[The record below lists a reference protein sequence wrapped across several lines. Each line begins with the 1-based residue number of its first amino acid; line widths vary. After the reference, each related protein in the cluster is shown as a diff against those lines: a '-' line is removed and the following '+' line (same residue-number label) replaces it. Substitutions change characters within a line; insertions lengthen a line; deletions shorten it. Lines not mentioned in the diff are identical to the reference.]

1 MGLPDVDNLLLRMA
15 ATSRQK
21 YAQEIHA
28 VDGAIRR
35 VLEDADSS
43 ATGCF
48 LAVRDACGNACRSW
62 EPESLWLTFDR
73 RKVHIPALNRDK
85 ILAAHT
91 LTIVPAFWWEVNCF
105 QNTVMAFNN
114 VLSNPGALQEATPGQ
129 LAWGVFEA
137 EMIYGYSDF
146 EETPEFDREPALYV
160 GACLHRAGYIL
171 APDLLNFAQD
181 ALDDFNKG
189 KTSLEKTQVRAAWS
203 KLQRSRLNDRKWD
216 KNSPLDVQL
225 AHLASVNLYIEE
237 MSQRYQDDINSL
249 T

>member
-1 MGLPDVDNLLLRMA
+1 MQLPDVDGLLLRLA

-21 YAQEIHA
+21 CAEETRAPSAA
-28 VDGAIRR
+28 VRQI
-35 VLEDADSS
+35 LEDEDSS

-48 LAVRDACGNACRSW
+48 LAVREACGNGCRAW

-73 RKVHIPALNRDK
+73 RKINIPPLNRDK

-91 LTIVPAFWWEVNCF
+91 LTMVPAFWWEVNCF

-146 EETPEFDREPALYV
+146 EETPEFDREPMMYA

-171 APDLLNFAQD
+171 TPDLLGFAQD
-181 ALDDFNKG
+181 VLDHFNEG
-189 KTSLEKTQVRAAWS
+189 KTSLNKTEVRDAWK
-203 KLQRSRLNDRKWD
+203 KLQRRDLKGRKWNED
-216 KNSPLDVQL
+216 SPLDTQL
-225 AHLASVNLYIEE
+225 ARLASVSLYIEE
-237 MSQRYQDDINSL
+237 MAKRYQNDITL
-249 T
+249 LV